1 MKNSRIFNKK
11 KKKIKKRFKNTFKIS
26 NNNVN
31 KLILLLRKGVYHY
44 EYMDGLE
51 KFNETSSHRKE
62 DFYSNLKMKDIKDL
76 DYNRAERV
84 CKDFNIKNFGEYHG
98 LYLKID
104 TLLLAEVFEN
114 FKKMCL
120 ELHELDPERFFHLQ
134 D

>member
-1 MKNSRIFNKK
+1 MCLSCNKNYLIKVSEEFKNIQE

-31 KLILLLRKGVYHY
+31 KLILLLRKGVYPY

-84 CKDFNIKNFGEYHG
+84 CKDFNIKNYGEYHD

-104 TLLLAEVFEN
+104 TLLLADVFEN
-114 FKKMCL
+114 FKKNVF
-120 ELHELDPERFFHLQ
+120 RTS
-134 D
+134 